1 MSHLREERENHTQ
14 RAPRKQLAGKG
25 PKRERER
32 EKERVAM
39 TQVAPF
45 IGSHISLISKS
56 DIRYEGTLYTIDTQE
71 STLALK
77 EVKSFGTEGR

>member
-1 MSHLREERENHTQ
+1 
-14 RAPRKQLAGKG
+14 
-25 PKRERER
+25 
-32 EKERVAM
+32 M